1 MRSFF
6 HLAAGVS
13 LFICLTASLSFAD
26 NTGIYLGA
34 GVGQS
39 AIKISDTDP
48 SFGNFDV
55 DSDDTAWKAFLG
67 WRPLGFLAVEAGYR
81 DFGSGSDSSGTLRS
95 AADVNAFD
103 ASVLGILPVGPIDVF
118 ARAGLVAWDA
128 EVKLNDGSTFEK
140 TDYDSEDL
148 IYGAGLGFRLGSLG
162 VRGEY
167 EIIDA
172 NEFSDIEMWNLNAF
186 FMF

>member
-1 MRSFF
+1 MRNLYHKIAWAFLILCF
-6 HLAAGVS
+6 
-13 LFICLTASLSFAD
+13 TASFSFAD

-39 AIKISDTDP
+39 AIKISDSAP

-81 DFGSGSDSSGTLRS
+81 DFGSANDSSASGTS
-95 AADVNAFD
+95 GADINAFD
-103 ASVLGILPVGPIDVF
+103 ASLLGILPVGPIDVF

-128 EVKLNDGSTFEK
+128 EVTLNGSTFEK

-167 EIIDA
+167 EVIDA
-172 NEFSDIEMWNLNAF
+172 SEFSDIEMWNLNAF